1 MLIISKWRSKGS
13 TCTCLP
19 AAMSSPG
26 CKRRLYPSSLVALLI
41 VSLLYIWASSSQTK
55 AVAIRLF
62 PPSSR
67 ALVENGQSTEPVKSR
82 TQVFREYFKG
92 RVSDLNNNNGTFA
105 DYKRKI
111 PSCPDPL
118 HN

>member
-1 MLIISKWRSKGS
+1 
-13 TCTCLP
+13 
-19 AAMSSPG
+19 MSSPG
-26 CKRRLYPSSLVALLI
+26 RKRPLYPSSLVALLI
-41 VSLLYIWASSSQTK
+41 ISLLYIWVSSSQTK

-67 ALVENGQSTEPVKSR
+67 ALVENGQSMEPVKSQ

-92 RVSDLNNNNGTFA
+92 RLSDLKNNTANNNGTFA